1 MAGLSRRAFLVLV
14 AWFAPVTRLRAFS
27 GQPATA
33 TSISLDEFI
42 ELSQRL
48 LGRSKLDRAIAQI
61 YLGALSSDADT
72 AIHLA
77 TLAQSSG
84 NPTPEQ
90 AVRSSARSSSG
101 GTPASTPSTAS
112 GASRRTPARLMWSA
126 LGMPAPGHCASA
138 FGAWSRPPGHDA

>member
-14 AWFAPVTRLRAFS
+14 ALFAPVTRLRAFS

-48 LGRSKLDRAIAQI
+48 LGRSKLDREIAQI
-61 YLGALSSDADT
+61 YLGALSSGADT

-77 TLAQSSG
+77 TLAQSNG

-90 AVRSSARSSSG
+90 AVVARTIIEWRYTGVYAIDDKSRVATHVG
-101 GTPASTPSTAS
+101 ALTWST
-112 GASRRTPARLMWSA
+112 
-126 LGMPAPGHCASA
+126 LGMPAPGTCAGA
-138 FGAWSRPPGHDA
+138 FGAWSRPPDTIA